1 SSVNER
7 ATPRVLSRRRGA
19 LFAALLSTQA
29 RPVLAGEC
37 TRPTDP
43 GGAGGYDY
51 GDLQPSSFGNAQVL
65 VWYTTTGAHAV
76 NSASSRSDGV
86 PDDVATVAAVTR
98 DALSRYAA
106 MGFRAPLSDDRA
118 PSCGSNGGD
127 ARFDVYLLNMR
138 GADGMAVPESGRC
151 ASVSPKQCASYL
163 VAKSNYA
170 EYYDS
175 AELGIRTV
183 LPHETFHAVQ
193 NAYDADLDRFWAE
206 GSAQWA
212 AKTLDPTLRDL
223 ERNLPAFFSQ
233 SARSLDAPPSGVTAA
248 FLYGSAIWP
257 VFLSQRFGDDIVRSV
272 LEEEAQQ
279 GDSAITATAAVLRA
293 MQSSIADEFP
303 LFAAWNAA
311 TGARAGTGG
320 YLNAMDYPEVD
331 VSELNSEG
339 SKAITSGLASF
350 YYHAQTAMPMQLTL
364 DTDSARNR
372 GLLVP
377 FADGLP
383 RIDQL
388 TPLPAE
394 LNGEG
399 IVVVSGI
406 TTSKKDAPFT
416 VSLSA
421 PSSAQH
427 DAIKDSGGCSL
438 SARAPAA
445 RFLSLFAVLGVLA
458 WIRLRTSRTRRA
470 SCARVAGAVGTPS
483 PSPR

>member
-1 SSVNER
+1 MSRPAAQRTR
-7 ATPRVLSRRRGA
+7 ARRTGA
-19 LFAALLSTQA
+19 LFAALLATHSLPA
-29 RPVLAGEC
+29 LAGEC

-51 GDLQPSSFGNAQVL
+51 GDAEPSSFGNAQVL
-65 VWYTTTGAHAV
+65 VWYTTAGQHAV
-76 NSASSRSDGV
+76 NSASTRADHV
-86 PDDVATVAAVTR
+86 PDDVATVAQVTS
-98 DALSRYAA
+98 DALTRYAK

-127 ARFDVYLLNMR
+127 ARFDVYLVNMR
-138 GADGMAVPESGRC
+138 GADGMAVPETGRC
-151 ASVSPKQCASYL
+151 ASVSPKRCASYL

-212 AKTLDPTLRDL
+212 AKTLDPTLTDL
-223 ERNLPAFFSQ
+223 ERNLQAFFSQ

-272 LEEEAQQ
+272 LEQEAQQ
-279 GDSAITATAAVLRA
+279 GDSAIIATDAVLLA

-311 TGARAGTGG
+311 TGARAGNGG
-320 YLNAMDYPEVD
+320 YLNASDYPEVD
-331 VSELNSEG
+331 VSELTSAG
-339 SKAITSGLASF
+339 AQAITSGLASF
-350 YYHAQTAMPMQLTL
+350 YYHAQAPMPLQLTL
-364 DTDSARNR
+364 ETDSTRNR
-372 GLLVP
+372 ALLVP
-377 FADGLP
+377 FVDGLP
-383 RIDQL
+383 QVDQV

-416 VSLSA
+416 LSLSA
-421 PSSAQH
+421 PSATQQPAVK
-427 DAIKDSGGCSL
+427 DAGGCSL
-438 SARAPAA
+438 SGPARGAGSPAPFA
-445 RFLSLFAVLGVLA
+445 LLFALFAL
-458 WIRLRTSRTRRA
+458 IRLKTTRRT
-470 SCARVAGAVGTPS
+470 SCARAAEAVGTPS
-483 PSPR
+483 PSRR